1 MNLVLR
7 PIAVED
13 VDALQD
19 LIESDPGYTERVT
32 GYPPGPADA
41 QSLLMMRPDGLA
53 EDAKVVLGAFQDG
66 RLVAVADLLRGFPN
80 DHTAYI
86 GLLEVHWNHQGLGL
100 GRATYDLIQRYV
112 ETSWPEVRT
121 LRLAI
126 VATNAHVAT
135 AFWLRQGFEPTGEE
149 RPYRYDKLET
159 TARLYEKQLT
169 WAHPDLEVR
178 ESPVAGSP
186 RRNSGNC

>member
-13 VDALQD
+13 VEALQE

-41 QSLLMMRPDGLA
+41 QSLLLMRPDGLA
-53 EDAKVVLGAFQDG
+53 EDAKVVLGSFQDG

-100 GRATYDLIQRYV
+100 GRVTFDLVQRYV

-159 TARLYEKQLT
+159 TARLYEKQL
-169 WAHPDLEVR
+169 
-178 ESPVAGSP
+178 P
-186 RRNSGNC
+186 RAPLAIGG

>member
-53 EDAKVVLGAFQDG
+53 EDAKV
-66 RLVAVADLLRGFPN
+66 
-80 DHTAYI
+80 
-86 GLLEVHWNHQGLGL
+86 
-100 GRATYDLIQRYV
+100 
-112 ETSWPEVRT
+112 
-121 LRLAI
+121 
-126 VATNAHVAT
+126 AT

-169 WAHPDLEVR
+169 PSTRSRSATTNTL
-178 ESPVAGSP
+178 
-186 RRNSGNC
+186 C

>member
-66 RLVAVADLLRGFPN
+66 RLVAVADLLRGFPD

-86 GLLEVHWNHQGLGL
+86 GLLEVHWNHQGLGI
-100 GRATYDLIQRYV
+100 GRGSSRPVRSGRTGT
-112 ETSWPEVRT
+112 TSW
-121 LRLAI
+121 
-126 VATNAHVAT
+126 
-135 AFWLRQGFEPTGEE
+135 
-149 RPYRYDKLET
+149 
-159 TARLYEKQLT
+159 
-169 WAHPDLEVR
+169 
-178 ESPVAGSP
+178 
-186 RRNSGNC
+186 RRRRDCTRSS